1 MIWNDHS
8 KRSMPTAPRGI
19 GSTGPSR
26 ETGRVRRLTIVVL
39 LVLGLGTAGC
49 TPAEIEASLNRIAV
63 SFEQGGVER
72 GLAEAVFVAEYAVPV
87 IEMRLRA
94 AFGP

>member
-1 MIWNDHS
+1 MTWHDGPTRPETAAPIERG
-8 KRSMPTAPRGI
+8 KTRFTRRSRRM
-19 GSTGPSR
+19 SR
-26 ETGRVRRLTIVVL
+26 FTVAVL
-39 LVLGLGTAGC
+39 LSLGLATTAC

-63 SFEQGGVER
+63 SFEQGGAER

>member
-1 MIWNDHS
+1 MTND
-8 KRSMPTAPRGI
+8 RSNRREPAAPK
-19 GSTGPSR
+19 R
-26 ETGRVRRLTIVVL
+26 ETDPKRLRVRKIALAVVL
-39 LVLGLGTAGC
+39 ALGLGTAGC

-63 SFEQGGVER
+63 SFEQGGAER
-72 GLAEAVFVAEYAVPV
+72 GLAEAVFVAEYAIPV